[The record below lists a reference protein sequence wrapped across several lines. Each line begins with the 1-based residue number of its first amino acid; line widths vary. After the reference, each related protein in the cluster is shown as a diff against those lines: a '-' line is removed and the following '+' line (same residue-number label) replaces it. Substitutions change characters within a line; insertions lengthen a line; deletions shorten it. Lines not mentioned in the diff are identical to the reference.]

1 MYTEYL
7 VNLSEETI
15 DCVTYNA
22 LCDSTS
28 CHCDCIGGGCDCIT
42 D

>member
-7 VNLSEETI
+7 VNLSEENVDSI
-15 DCVTYNA
+15 TYNV
-22 LCDSTS
+22 LCDS
-28 CHCDCIGGGCDCIT
+28 CDCDYIGGGCECIA